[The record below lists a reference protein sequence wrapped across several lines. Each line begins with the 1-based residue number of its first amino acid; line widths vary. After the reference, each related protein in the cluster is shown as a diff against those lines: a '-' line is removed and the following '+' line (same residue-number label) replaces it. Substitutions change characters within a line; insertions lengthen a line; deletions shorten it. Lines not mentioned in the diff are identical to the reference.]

1 MTRRRIGAV
10 LAVLA
15 GGFSLITTA
24 TCDPVSG
31 AFDFFRDDDY
41 DDYYYDDYYDD
52 YYYYDCFF
60 DCY

>member
-1 MTRRRIGAV
+1 M

-15 GGFSLITTA
+15 IGGIPLITTA

-31 AFDFFRDDDY
+31 AFDFLRDDDFDDGCCY
-41 DDYYYDDYYDD
+41 DDYYYD
-52 YYYYDCFF
+52 YYYYDDCYFF